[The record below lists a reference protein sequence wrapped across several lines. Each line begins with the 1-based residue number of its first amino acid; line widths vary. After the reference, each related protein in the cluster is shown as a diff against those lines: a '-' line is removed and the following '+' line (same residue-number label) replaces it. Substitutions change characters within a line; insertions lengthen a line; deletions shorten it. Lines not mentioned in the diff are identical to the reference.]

1 MQTGVIGF
9 GVAIPRDG
17 LGVYSLERAAV
28 LVAVKWV
35 EITCQE
41 KTHIHSDSASVL
53 EFSIISF

>member
-1 MQTGVIGF
+1 MIGF
-9 GVAIPRDG
+9 GVAIPGDG
-17 LGVYSLERAAV
+17 LGVYSLEVLAV

-41 KTHIHSDSASVL
+41 KTLILSDSASVL

>member
-1 MQTGVIGF
+1 METGVIGF
-9 GVAIPRDG
+9 GVAIPGDG
-17 LGVYSLERAAV
+17 LGVYSVEMVAV

-41 KTHIHSDSASVL
+41 KMLIHSDSASVL